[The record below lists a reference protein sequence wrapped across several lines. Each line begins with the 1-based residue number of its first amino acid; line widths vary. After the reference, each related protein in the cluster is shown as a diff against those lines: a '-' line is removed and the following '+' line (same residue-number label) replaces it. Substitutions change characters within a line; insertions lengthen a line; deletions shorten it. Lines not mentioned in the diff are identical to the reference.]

1 MKKRQK
7 EERSESP
14 RGEIK
19 HTDAEKSKNEG
30 KSSGKSQEEEQVES
44 KRRVK
49 TPVSFL
55 SSLPVTMAT
64 CQQPV
69 RASCSLFP
77 FLSRW
82 QPLTEPRRRGESKIQ
97 PRNPPVWRGNARGV

>member
-1 MKKRQK
+1 M
-7 EERSESP
+7 
-14 RGEIK
+14 I
-19 HTDAEKSKNEG
+19 DAEKSKNEDWQKEQLKVRG
-30 KSSGKSQEEEQVES
+30 GEEEQVES
-44 KRRVK
+44 EIQVE

-82 QPLTEPRRRGESKIQ
+82 QTLTEPSRNTRTKIHHQ
-97 PRNPPVWRGNARGV
+97 LLP